1 MRILIMGGTRF
12 IGVYLTKVLV
22 DKGHE
27 IVLFNRG
34 NKPAPVSGIQEI
46 HGDRT
51 DASQLR
57 EKLAS
62 EKFDAIF
69 DNNGRKLSDT
79 KPLVEIFKGQLK
91 CFVYMS
97 SAGVYLKSE
106 QMPHME
112 GDAIDPKSRHL
123 GKYET
128 ETELANQGL
137 PWTSIPVSYTHL
149 TLPTTRHV

>member
-51 DASQLR
+51 NASQLR

-69 DNNGRKLSDT
+69 PELNLCTDNAAMIAIVGLKKFKKKKFDKLNFPV
-79 KPLVEIFKGQLK
+79 KPRWPLDKSAKFLKG
-91 CFVYMS
+91 
-97 SAGVYLKSE
+97 AGVKL
-106 QMPHME
+106 
-112 GDAIDPKSRHL
+112 
-123 GKYET
+123 
-128 ETELANQGL
+128 
-137 PWTSIPVSYTHL
+137 
-149 TLPTTRHV
+149 